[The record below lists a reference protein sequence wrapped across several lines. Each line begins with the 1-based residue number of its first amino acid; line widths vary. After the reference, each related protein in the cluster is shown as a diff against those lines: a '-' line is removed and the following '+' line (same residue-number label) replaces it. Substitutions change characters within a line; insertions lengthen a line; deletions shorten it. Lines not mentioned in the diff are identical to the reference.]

1 MKSILFHFAKPCFKL
16 DKGGRNMKDLKK
28 LLKESVVNAKR
39 GKRPKTTVAFIAGG
53 IQVRMDA
60 EGNYLIP
67 KNPAECADML
77 FEVRKQR
84 LKMQHSIDAV
94 AALEGA
100 LKDYFINNLPKSK
113 SSGIAGKV
121 ARVQLGKKVIPTV
134 DDWDKLYKYIV
145 KEKAFELLQRRLNET
160 AIKERLEAGKGKL
173 PGVGTFTAVT
183 VSCTAL

>member
-1 MKSILFHFAKPCFKL
+1 MST
-16 DKGGRNMKDLKK
+16 LKK
-28 LLKESVVNAKR
+28 LLVESVANVKR
-39 GKRPKTTVAFIAGG
+39 GKRPKTTVAFMVGG
-53 IQVRMDA
+53 LQVRIDS

-67 KNPAECADML
+67 TQLAAAADL
-77 FEVRKQR
+77 LYQAREQR
-84 LKMQHSIDAV
+84 LAMQRELDKV
-94 AALEGA
+94 AKLEA
-100 LKDYFINNLPKSK
+100 TLKDYFINTLPKSD

-121 ARVQLGKKVIPTV
+121 ARVQLGKKLIPTV